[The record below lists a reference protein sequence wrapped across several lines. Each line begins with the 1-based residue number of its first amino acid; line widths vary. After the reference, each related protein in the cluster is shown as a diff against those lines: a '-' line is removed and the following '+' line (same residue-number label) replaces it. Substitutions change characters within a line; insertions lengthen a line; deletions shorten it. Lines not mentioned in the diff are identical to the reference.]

1 MTLPSTHKNKTHF
14 RTIWISDTHLGS
26 KGCQAEL
33 LLEFLKHIESD
44 KLYLVGDIID
54 CWRLR
59 NRWYWPQQHND
70 VVQKILRKGR
80 KGCDVIFIP
89 GNHDSLIR
97 DFASMSLGNVKILED
112 DIHITAQGKRLLVL
126 HGDIFDNV
134 MRFTPW
140 LATIGDHLYEFLLK
154 LNRPINKFRQR
165 FGKGYWSLSAHLK
178 MKVKNAVSYI
188 SQFEEIA
195 SDHAKKQQA
204 DGIVCGHIHHAEIRE
219 FHGIEYYNDGD
230 WVESCTALAE
240 DFDGNLS
247 ILNWHELRKS
257 YITEE
262 VSDIEIAHTSPR

>member
-1 MTLPSTHKNKTHF
+1 MTLPSNHTQTSKY

-26 KGCQAEL
+26 KGCQAER
-33 LLEFLKHIESD
+33 LLEFLKHIECE

-54 CWRLR
+54 CWRLKG
-59 NRWYWPQQHND
+59 RWYWPQKHND

-80 KGCDVIFIP
+80 KGCEVIFIP

-97 DFASMSLGNVKILED
+97 NYTNMSFGSVKILED
-112 DIHITAQGKRLLVL
+112 DIHVTAKGKRLLIL

-154 LNRPINKFRQR
+154 LNRPINRFREK

-188 SQFEEIA
+188 SQFEAIA
-195 SDHAKKQQA
+195 AEHAKKKKA
-204 DGIVCGHIHHAEIRE
+204 DGIVCGHIHHAEIRQ
-219 FHGIEYYNDGD
+219 FHGIDYYNDGD

-240 DFDGNLS
+240 DFEGNLT
-247 ILNWHELRKS
+247 ILDWHQLRKTYVLEQVPELTLANS
-257 YITEE
+257 G
-262 VSDIEIAHTSPR
+262 S